1 MIISLR
7 THLPALTAAL
17 VTLSLSPAADAAE
30 LSGSPDE
37 LREYLR
43 SETRTV
49 TIRDEATET
58 AYTDVAEITLVVS
71 TEARTL
77 ASAMEQ
83 NNNLRDSVFQK
94 LVSAGIDADRIQSS
108 KYSASPQFGWFGDTP
123 NSFEVV
129 NTLTVTVDEDT
140 LFRRVAEISDSDKA
154 IRFAG
159 AKFEHSGKE
168 EYEDRVRDKAVNAV
182 LGDKEYFENKLGL
195 RLTPVSFNFSD
206 VFADQYGGFG
216 MLEEVVVT
224 ANRAASSRPA
234 PKAPASSFDEVEYR
248 VSVSITFAVERPE

>member
-1 MIISLR
+1 MDTSLR
-7 THLPALTAAL
+7 YRSLVWALALAAAIM
-17 VTLSLSPAADAAE
+17 SPLATSTE
-30 LSGSPDE
+30 LTGSPNE

-58 AYTDVAEITLVVS
+58 AYTDVAEITLVVT

-83 NNNLRDSVFQK
+83 NNNLKASVFDK
-94 LVSAGIDADRIQSS
+94 LVAAGIDADDIQSS
-108 KYSASPQFGWFGDTP
+108 KYSASPQFGWFGDSP
-123 NSFEVV
+123 NSFEIV

-140 LFRRVAEISDSDKA
+140 LFRRVAEISDSDKS

-159 AKFEHSGKE
+159 AKFEHSKKE
-168 EYEDRVRDKAVNAV
+168 EFEDRVRDKAVDAV
-182 LGDKEYFENKLGL
+182 LSDKEYFESKLGL

-206 VFADQYGGFG
+206 VLADQYGGFG
-216 MLEEVVVT
+216 VLEEIVVT
-224 ANRAASSRPA
+224 AQRSASIGPA
-234 PKAPASSFDEVEYR
+234 SKAPASSFDEVEYR

>member
-1 MIISLR
+1 MHMSLR
-7 THLPALTAAL
+7 ETLRTAAMAL
-17 VTLSLSPAADAAE
+17 VAVSLSPSAGSAE

-58 AYTDVAEITLVVS
+58 AYTDVAEITLVVT

-83 NNNLRDSVFQK
+83 DNSLKESVFNK
-94 LVSAGIDADRIQSS
+94 LVASGIDADDIQSS

-129 NTLTVTVDEDT
+129 NTLTVTVAEDS

-159 AKFEHSGKE
+159 AKFEHSKKDE
-168 EYEDRVRDKAVNAV
+168 FEDRVRDKAVNAV
-182 LGDKEYFENKLGL
+182 LSDKEYFENKLGL
-195 RLTPVSFNFSD
+195 RLTPVAFNFSD

-216 MLEEVVVT
+216 VLEEVVVT
-224 ANRAASSRPA
+224 AQRSASIAPAAR
-234 PKAPASSFDEVEYR
+234 APASSFDEVEYR